1 MNAVEKIGEFLKF
14 GSVLGLERMNVLLE
28 KLGNPQDSL
37 KVIHVA
43 GTNGKGSICRYIY
56 EVLQA
61 GGYKTGLYTS
71 PYIEVFNERIEFDHE
86 YISDSDLE
94 IYTDRVIE
102 KAREMVDE
110 GHDSPTEFEI
120 TTAIGFLY
128 FAEKKA
134 DYVVLEVGLG
144 GTGDST
150 NVVSKPVASV
160 IASISLDHTDRLGNT
175 IAEIAAEK
183 SGIIKEG
190 CPVITSAADP
200 EALDVITRTA
210 IMKHAPIYYSK
221 DGKFE
226 VLEENLH
233 GCIFM
238 AVPPVNDACTC
249 SGCSG
254 CKTDDS
260 GSAGGVCG
268 AGTAGYVLQIGMLG
282 RHQIENA
289 MAALTTLVVARE
301 NGDIDISDDAIIRGF
316 AEAKHIG
323 RFEIMQE
330 KPYVIIDGAHN
341 ADGSRALR
349 DAVEKFFPGKKV
361 QMVVGMLADKD
372 VERALTNFRAVAEDF
387 IVTEPDNPRK
397 MSAEKLA
404 GIIRGTG
411 TENVTVASGVKEAVN
426 MAKERFADYDLTLFA
441 GSLYLIGEIRGMLK

>member
-233 GCIFM
+233 GCSFI

>member
-1 MNAVEKIGEFLKF
+1 MFIRKDDLKPFDKKIWL
-14 GSVLGLERMNVLLE
+14 
-28 KLGNPQDSL
+28 
-37 KVIHVA
+37 A
-43 GTNGKGSICRYIY
+43 
-56 EVLQA
+56 
-61 GGYKTGLYTS
+61 
-71 PYIEVFNERIEFDHE
+71 
-86 YISDSDLE
+86 
-94 IYTDRVIE
+94 
-102 KAREMVDE
+102 
-110 GHDSPTEFEI
+110 SPTMHGEE
-120 TTAIGFLY
+120 L
-128 FAEKKA
+128 K
-134 DYVVLEVGLG
+134 YVTEAYETNWMSTVGANINEVE
-144 GTGDST
+144 
-150 NVVSKPVASV
+150 
-160 IASISLDHTDRLGNT
+160 R
-175 IAEIAAEK
+175 IAAEK

-233 GCIFM
+233 GCSFI

-349 DAVEKFFPGKKV
+349 DAVEKFYPGK
-361 QMVVGMLADKD
+361 
-372 VERALTNFRAVAEDF
+372 
-387 IVTEPDNPRK
+387 
-397 MSAEKLA
+397 
-404 GIIRGTG
+404 
-411 TENVTVASGVKEAVN
+411 
-426 MAKERFADYDLTLFA
+426 
-441 GSLYLIGEIRGMLK
+441 